1 MHVNESN
8 MLQYSYSMI
17 FTLLCQY
24 SIPCSML
31 RIDRKA
37 HSVGRGRGRVLTSQ
51 QVWAV
56 VEIVRARSD
65 IRLSEIKQAIEE
77 DNDTF
82 PNVASIGLPTIGRLL
97 KRKHVSMKHIY
108 LGPFERNNDWV
119 KQLRAEYV
127 QVQHYILYY

>member
-37 HSVGRGRGRVLTSQ
+37 HSVGRGRVLTSQ

-82 PNVASIGLPTIGRLL
+82 PNVASIGLPTIGA
-97 KRKHVSMKHIY
+97 
-108 LGPFERNNDWV
+108 F
-119 KQLRAEYV
+119 
-127 QVQHYILYY
+127 